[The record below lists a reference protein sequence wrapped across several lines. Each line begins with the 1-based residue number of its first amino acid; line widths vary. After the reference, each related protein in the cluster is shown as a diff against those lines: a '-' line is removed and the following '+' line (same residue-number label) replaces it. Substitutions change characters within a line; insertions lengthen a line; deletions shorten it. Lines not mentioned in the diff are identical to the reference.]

1 MAASLSSS
9 VTHISA
15 YAAIDAVIKEEIPVI
30 DMSILR
36 NATPNQRPQLIQEI
50 GQACKEWGCFSLIN
64 HGVPESLRTLMM
76 EAFTEFFDLSEEE
89 RREYLGKRI
98 LDPIRH
104 EMGISTTAEGEK
116 YSRDFVRIFVHPA
129 MHSPSKPLHFRAIL
143 EEYAR
148 QTREIANDL
157 LTAIGESLGL
167 DESYMEKALD
177 LANGHQILVGNRY
190 PPSPQAHQLALG
202 LSAHS
207 DTPLLSVVMQNGSI
221 HGLQVMHN
229 GRWIPVQLIPG
240 SFFIHTGDLLEIVS
254 NGKYKSLLH
263 RVMLDERSTRI
274 SVVTAMGPPVENI
287 VAPAPKLVEIV
298 SKNSVFPSIK
308 YVDYVELVK
317 YNPFGKSV
325 LDLLRI

>member
-15 YAAIDAVIKEEIPVI
+15 YVAVDAIIKEEIPVI
-30 DMSILR
+30 DLSILR
-36 NATPNQRPQLIQEI
+36 NATPNQRSQLIQEI

-64 HGVPESLRTLMM
+64 HGVPESLRTSMM
-76 EAFTEFFDLSEEE
+76 EAFTEFFDLSEDE
-89 RREYLGKRI
+89 RKEYLGKRI

-104 EMGISTTAEGEK
+104 EMGISTTAEGEQ

-129 MHSPSKPLHFRAIL
+129 LHSPSKPLHFRAIL

-167 DESYMEKALD
+167 DET
-177 LANGHQILVGNRY
+177 NGHQILVGNRY
-190 PPSPQAHQLALG
+190 PPSPQANQLALG

-207 DTPLLSVVMQNGSI
+207 DTPLLSVVMQKGSI
-221 HGLQVMHN
+221 HGLEVMHN
-229 GRWIPVQLIPG
+229 GRWVPVQLIPG

-254 NGKYKSLLH
+254 NGMYKSLLH
-263 RVMLDERSTRI
+263 RVMLDDRSTRI

-298 SKNSVFPSIK
+298 SNNSVFPSIK
-308 YVDYVELVK
+308 YMDYVELVK